1 MKTNH
6 PSHHPRRAGATL
18 VAGILGATAR
28 RVSNRLRATS
38 LTAAVAACVFAMLAT
53 PASAGTTLVSG
64 TSVFNTAC
72 QAPVGDIPASL
83 GDYPAIDFSGSL
95 DGCWYTYVAS
105 SRFNPSGT
113 YVEQGAE
120 LFVGCLNGTTCGTFE
135 TVYTF
140 TGRYTDATFTAE
152 IHGRCEHRI
161 VGGTGDFTGAM
172 GVITFRDDVVNMK
185 FDYRGQI
192 QLAPGVQAGATVVL
206 DGAKAGA
213 VVGPARIGGC

>member
-6 PSHHPRRAGATL
+6 QSHSGHAGAPLLAVGPGVTTPR
-18 VAGILGATAR
+18 VA
-28 RVSNRLRATS
+28 NRLRGAS
-38 LTAAVAACVFAMLAT
+38 LTAAVAACVFATLAM
-53 PASAGTTLVSG
+53 PVSAGTTLVSG

-72 QAPVGDIPASL
+72 QAPVGDVPTNL

-95 DGCWYTYVAS
+95 DGCWYTYVAT

-113 YVEQGAE
+113 YVEQGTE
-120 LFVGCLNGTTCGTFE
+120 LFVGCLNGTACGTFE

-140 TGRYTDATFTAE
+140 TGRYTDATFTQE
-152 IHGRCEHRI
+152 LHGRCEHRI
-161 VGGTGDFTGAM
+161 VGGTGDFAGAM
-172 GVITFRDDVVNMK
+172 GVITFKDDVVNMK

-192 QLAPGVQAGATVVL
+192 QLAPAAQGAATVGL